1 VIVFVAALGARGNM
15 GINKYLVIEDPRVSM
30 AQILNY
36 IGVLGKLRCF
46 MDNFYYYA
54 IWEHFRY

>member
-36 IGVLGKLRCF
+36 IGVLGKLRFF